1 MATIDYSK
9 FKVEI
14 FSSNGVLIKVASIN
28 SNYNFYCSGLVPGT
42 EYNIIFS
49 YDGALLLCAAYTCE
63 KAGKVVYLNPAH
75 FLYNYSI
82 VLPSDEFVNKI
93 NSYIEKR
100 NSMNIPFQMWEKKV
114 LENIASSCKGSPK
127 VVIRPK
133 KVVRFKAG
141 NDLAGKVR

>member
-49 YDGALLLCAAYTCE
+49 YDGALLLCASYKCDT
-63 KAGKVVYLNPAH
+63 AGKVVYLNPAH

-82 VLPSDEFVNKI
+82 ETPADEFVNKI
-93 NSYIEKR
+93 SSYIEKR
-100 NSMNIPFQMWEKKV
+100 NSMNIPFQQWEKKTF
-114 LENIASSCKGSPK
+114 EKIANSSKKQNSM
-127 VVIRPK
+127 RAATK